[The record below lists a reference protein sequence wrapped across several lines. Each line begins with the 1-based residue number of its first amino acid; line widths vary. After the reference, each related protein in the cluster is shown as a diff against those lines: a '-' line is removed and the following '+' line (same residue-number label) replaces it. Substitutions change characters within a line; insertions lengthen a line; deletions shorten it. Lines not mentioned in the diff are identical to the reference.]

1 MEVAMTIR
9 HRLIAG
15 LGLCCIAFAPA
26 NAQDN
31 LPNTGVDPLATEK
44 APNTTAVGQTKPPS
58 RDASPTSVRA
68 IERPTPRQAGDDTIT
83 TRICTGC
90 KPDPATT
97 GAVTDATDGQDLS
110 EKRGTKLDEL
120 RTMAPPQQ
128 QSDLNTVELAS
139 AHRERARS
147 MQEKTN
153 GLWQSWLVSVCEGC
167 GDQKAVR
174 SLQYEE
180 WPDRNAPLSTGT
192 VKKISAEKPPQAT
205 SAPVTRR
212 PQGTLEA
219 NLSPDNVDSIRRMP
233 QR

>member
-1 MEVAMTIR
+1 MTIR
-9 HRLIAG
+9 RRLIAG
-15 LGLCCIAFAPA
+15 IGLCCLSFAPA

-31 LPNTGVDPLATEK
+31 LLNTGNDPLATEK
-44 APNTTAVGQTKPPS
+44 APNTTGVGQTKPPS
-58 RDASPTSVRA
+58 RDASPTSVKA
-68 IERPTPRQAGDDTIT
+68 IDRPTPRQAGDDAIA

-97 GAVTDATDGQDLS
+97 GAVTDATNGQDAPERL
-110 EKRGTKLDEL
+110 GTKLGEL

-128 QSDLNTVELAS
+128 QSDLNTLELAS
-139 AHRERARS
+139 AHRERAKS
-147 MQEKTN
+147 MEEKTN

-167 GDQKAVR
+167 GDQKAIR

-192 VKKISAEKPPQAT
+192 AKKTSTESLPQPGGAT
-205 SAPVTRR
+205 ITRR

-219 NLSPDNVDSIRRMP
+219 NLSPDNVDTIRRMP